1 MTPRPIVPTLIA
13 MELHLSPDLETKL
26 SRLAAQQGRDSSS
39 LAIEAIE
46 RMVEYDQWFLAEVDR
61 GLRQIEDGKTLS
73 HEEVGFRVFPTL
85 VAAQSTA

>member
-1 MTPRPIVPTLIA
+1 